1 MKIEDLMIGDWVR
14 LKDDSLSYEE
24 SCMKITFLSNS
35 TICSL
40 KCTRTNAQI
49 GLIKPNEDWLCP
61 VFDDDI
67 EPIPLTPEILEK
79 SGFNDSIIE
88 AQKRIR
94 FVILCKKHQITYSFN
109 SNWFSIYKNANVSGS
124 DYPIFICAFQERINY
139 VHELQHALKLCG
151 IDKEIVV

>member
-1 MKIEDLMIGDWVR
+1 MKAEDLMIGDWVR

-35 TICSL
+35 TMCSL
-40 KCTRTNAQI
+40 RYKRTNTPI
-49 GLIKPNEDWLCP
+49 GLRKPNENWLCP
-61 VFDDDI
+61 VFADDI

-79 SGFNDSIIE
+79 NGFKIEFYNEYKVYELNNFKVCKNCCDYFEVCDFWDDSDWGWKMIN
-88 AQKRIR
+88 
-94 FVILCKKHQITYSFN
+94 FCLCI
-109 SNWFSIYKNANVSGS
+109 
-124 DYPIFICAFQERINY
+124 Y